1 MSEVS
6 VRPAEPGDRDAWVA
20 MRERL
25 WPGELEE
32 HIREAEVFFA
42 GERRNPLEVL
52 VAEVGT
58 QVVGFAELSIREF
71 VDGCA
76 TDRVAY
82 LEGWFVEALHRG
94 KGVGRALVEAAEA
107 WGRGQGCREFAS
119 DVEPDNQRSLDA
131 HRALGFE
138 ETGRAVNLKKDL

>member
-1 MSEVS
+1 MTEV
-6 VRPAEPGDRDAWVA
+6 RAAGPEDLEGWVA

-32 HIREAEVFFA
+32 HRREAEVFFA

-52 VAEVGT
+52 VAVVDGAA
-58 QVVGFAELSIREF
+58 VGFAELSIREF

-82 LEGWFVEALHRG
+82 LEGWFVEEEHRRT
-94 KGVGRALVEAAEA
+94 GVGRALVEDAEA
-107 WGRGQGCREFAS
+107 WGRTQGCREFAS

-138 ETGRAVNLKKDL
+138 ETGRAVNLRKDL